1 MLGFEAGLAGWKAAI
16 PRIAGHR
23 WECIMSEAQGSQ
35 PANDVEGTEGQ
46 TAPEEKKTVEE
57 VTRVTQSAPDLRLI
71 HITPD
76 QIQDVNKMIDYAVRR
91 GLELP
96 PDVLQDIAVAKTQLA
111 TGQVSAEVSSRFIA
125 ASAKLARAISPATLS
140 SISFSRE
147 QHQNRKNSPRRIAK
161 KFNQLGIVVFFVL
174 LGVQGYW
181 FVLNGFVEDVK
192 KARILIKPYA
202 MIGELSWQELNDEH
216 ASAPKDPAV
225 TTNTSTEEFHPS
237 GDATR
242 ARLISKLVEIEKRR
256 IASLVASGSTT
267 AVSAKDLRTA
277 DLRTAAAPDLS
288 GLSISD
294 MFLLK
299 NTLDSDS
306 RFVGALMFYLSTAD
320 NDQIEYTHYYKAFD
334 ISYVDL
340 RNLEKAEY
348 VLQIISRFLLPVI
361 YGFMGATVFLVRKIY
376 YEYNRETLSE
386 SSTVDFRLRFFLG
399 GVAGLAVAWF
409 LAPSNEP
416 IAAALP
422 TSSTIANLS
431 PLVMSFIAGYAVE
444 LLFSVLDRVVSS
456 ITDSGVRHP

>member
-1 MLGFEAGLAGWKAAI
+1 
-16 PRIAGHR
+16 
-23 WECIMSEAQGSQ
+23 MSEAQGSQ

-57 VTRVTQSAPDLRLI
+57 VTRVTQSAPDLRLA

-96 PDVLQDIAVAKTQLA
+96 PDVLQDIAVAKTQLTA
-111 TGQVSAEVSSRFIA
+111 GQVSAEVSSRFIA

-192 KARILIKPYA
+192 NTRILIKPYA

-225 TTNTSTEEFHPS
+225 TTNSSTEEFHPS

-242 ARLISKLVEIEKRR
+242 ARLISKLVEIEKKRTASL
-256 IASLVASGSTT
+256 IASGNTT
-267 AVSAKDLRTA
+267 TDSSKGLK
-277 DLRTAAAPDLS
+277 TAAALDLS

-306 RFVGALMFYLSTAD
+306 RFVGALMLYLSSED
-320 NDQIEYTHYYKAFD
+320 DDRIEYTHYYKAFD
-334 ISYVDL
+334 VSYVDL
-340 RNLEKAEY
+340 RNLEKAAY
-348 VLQIISRFLLPVI
+348 ILQVISKFLLPVI

-456 ITDSGVRHP
+456 LTDSGVRQA

>member
-1 MLGFEAGLAGWKAAI
+1 
-16 PRIAGHR
+16 
-23 WECIMSEAQGSQ
+23 MSQAQSSQ
-35 PANDVEGTEGQ
+35 PANGVEGTEGQ
-46 TAPEEKKTVEE
+46 TAPEEKKAVEGTESQTAPEEKKAVEE
-57 VTRVTQSAPDLRLI
+57 VPSVTQSALDHRLA
-71 HITPD
+71 HITVD

-91 GLELP
+91 GLELQ
-96 PDVLQDIAVAKTQLA
+96 PDVLQDIAVAKTQLTA
-111 TGQVSAEVSSRFIA
+111 GQVSAEVSSRFIA

-147 QHQNRKNSPRRIAK
+147 QHQNRKNSPRRIAR

-192 KARILIKPYA
+192 KTRILIKPYA

-225 TTNTSTEEFHPS
+225 TTNISTEEFHPS

-242 ARLISKLVEIEKRR
+242 ARLISKLVEIEKKRT
-256 IASLVASGSTT
+256 ASLVTSGNTT
-267 AVSAKDLRTA
+267 TDGSKDLK
-277 DLRTAAAPDLS
+277 TAAALDLS

-306 RFVGALMFYLSTAD
+306 RFVGALMLYLSTAD
-320 NDQIEYTHYYKAFD
+320 DDQIEYTHYYKAFD
-334 ISYVDL
+334 VSYVDL

-348 VLQIISRFLLPVI
+348 ILQIISRFLLPVI

-409 LAPSNEP
+409 LAPANEP

-422 TSSTIANLS
+422 TSTIANLS

-456 ITDSGVRHP
+456 LTDSGVRPP

>member
-1 MLGFEAGLAGWKAAI
+1 
-16 PRIAGHR
+16 
-23 WECIMSEAQGSQ
+23 MSQAQSSQ
-35 PANDVEGTEGQ
+35 PANGVEGTEGQ
-46 TAPEEKKTVEE
+46 TAPEEKKAVEE
-57 VTRVTQSAPDLRLI
+57 VPSVTQSALDHRLA
-71 HITPD
+71 HITVD

-91 GLELP
+91 GLELQ

-147 QHQNRKNSPRRIAK
+147 QHQNRKNSPRRIAR

-192 KARILIKPYA
+192 KTRILIKPYA

-216 ASAPKDPAV
+216 ASAPKDPAI

-242 ARLISKLVEIEKRR
+242 ARLISKLVEIEKKRT
-256 IASLVASGSTT
+256 ASLITNGNTT
-267 AVSAKDLRTA
+267 TDSSK
-277 DLRTAAAPDLS
+277 DLRTAAADLS

-306 RFVGALMFYLSTAD
+306 RFVGALMLYLSTAD
-320 NDQIEYTHYYKAFD
+320 DDRVEYTHYYKAFD
-334 ISYVDL
+334 VSYVDL
-340 RNLEKAEY
+340 RNLEKAAY
-348 VLQIISRFLLPVI
+348 ILQIISRFLLPVI

-376 YEYNRETLSE
+376 YEYNRERLSE

-399 GVAGLAVAWF
+399 EVAGLAVAWF
-409 LAPSNEP
+409 LAPANEP

-422 TSSTIANLS
+422 TSTIANLS

-456 ITDSGVRHP
+456 LTDSGVKHP

>member
-1 MLGFEAGLAGWKAAI
+1 
-16 PRIAGHR
+16 
-23 WECIMSEAQGSQ
+23 MSETQGSQ

-57 VTRVTQSAPDLRLI
+57 VSRVTQSAPDLRLA

-91 GLELP
+91 GIELP

-147 QHQNRKNSPRRIAK
+147 QHQNRKNSPRRIAQ

-192 KARILIKPYA
+192 KTRILIKPYA

-216 ASAPKDPAV
+216 ASAPKDPAI

-242 ARLISKLVEIEKRR
+242 ARLISKLVEIEKKRT
-256 IASLVASGSTT
+256 ASLVTSGNTT
-267 AVSAKDLRTA
+267 TDSSK
-277 DLRTAAAPDLS
+277 DLRTAAADLS

-306 RFVGALMFYLSTAD
+306 RFVGALMLYLSTAD
-320 NDQIEYTHYYKAFD
+320 DDQIEYTHHYKAFD
-334 ISYVDL
+334 VSYVDL

-348 VLQIISRFLLPVI
+348 ILQIISRFLLPVI

-456 ITDSGVRHP
+456 LTDSGVRQP

>member
-23 WECIMSEAQGSQ
+23 WECIMPEAQGSQ

-216 ASAPKDPAV
+216 ASAPKD
-225 TTNTSTEEFHPS
+225 
-237 GDATR
+237 
-242 ARLISKLVEIEKRR
+242 
-256 IASLVASGSTT
+256 
-267 AVSAKDLRTA
+267 
-277 DLRTAAAPDLS
+277 
-288 GLSISD
+288 
-294 MFLLK
+294 
-299 NTLDSDS
+299 
-306 RFVGALMFYLSTAD
+306 
-320 NDQIEYTHYYKAFD
+320 
-334 ISYVDL
+334 
-340 RNLEKAEY
+340 
-348 VLQIISRFLLPVI
+348 
-361 YGFMGATVFLVRKIY
+361 
-376 YEYNRETLSE
+376 
-386 SSTVDFRLRFFLG
+386 
-399 GVAGLAVAWF
+399 
-409 LAPSNEP
+409 
-416 IAAALP
+416 
-422 TSSTIANLS
+422 
-431 PLVMSFIAGYAVE
+431 
-444 LLFSVLDRVVSS
+444 
-456 ITDSGVRHP
+456 

>member
-1 MLGFEAGLAGWKAAI
+1 
-16 PRIAGHR
+16 
-23 WECIMSEAQGSQ
+23 MSETQGSQ

-57 VTRVTQSAPDLRLI
+57 VSRVTQSAPDLRLA

-91 GLELP
+91 GIELP

-147 QHQNRKNSPRRIAK
+147 QHQNRKNSPRRIAQ

-192 KARILIKPYA
+192 KTRILIKPYA

-216 ASAPKDPAV
+216 ASAPKDPAI

-242 ARLISKLVEIEKRR
+242 ARLISKLVEIEKKRT
-256 IASLVASGSTT
+256 ASLITNGNTT
-267 AVSAKDLRTA
+267 TDSSK
-277 DLRTAAAPDLS
+277 DLRTAAADLS

-306 RFVGALMFYLSTAD
+306 RFVGALMLYLSTAD
-320 NDQIEYTHYYKAFD
+320 DDQIEYTRHYKAFD
-334 ISYVDL
+334 VSYVDL

-348 VLQIISRFLLPVI
+348 ILQIISRFLLPVI

-456 ITDSGVRHP
+456 LTDSGVRQP